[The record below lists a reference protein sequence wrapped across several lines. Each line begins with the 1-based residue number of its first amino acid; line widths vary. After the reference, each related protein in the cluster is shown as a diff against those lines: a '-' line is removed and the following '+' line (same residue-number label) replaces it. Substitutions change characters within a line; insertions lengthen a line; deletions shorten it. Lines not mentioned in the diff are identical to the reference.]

1 MKFLTICTMKDVF
14 SGFPPAIQEQLMEA
28 TSAWMD
34 EQKKKGKV
42 LEAYLSPGGTCIV
55 ISEEA
60 SAEEIVQDQAAIP
73 MGGLMDFKVYPLA
86 DMKKSMQAYIAACKQ
101 AVKMFPSATK

>member
-1 MKFLTICTMKDVF
+1 MKFLTICTMKEAF
-14 SGFPPAIQEQLMEA
+14 SMLPPATEERLMEL

-34 EQKKKGKV
+34 DQKKKGKV

-73 MGGLMDFKVYPLA
+73 MGGFMDFKVYPLA
-86 DMKKSMQAYIAACKQ
+86 DMKKSMQAYIEACKQ
-101 AVKMFPSATK
+101 AVKLFPSAPK